1 VRAWQRELADLRER
15 YRDDPEALACVARS
29 EAHAENLFE
38 VIPTLS
44 PIPTWEQLLDRWAAE
59 VSTLETRTA

>member
-1 VRAWQRELADLRER
+1 
-15 YRDDPEALACVARS
+15 
-29 EAHAENLFE
+29 